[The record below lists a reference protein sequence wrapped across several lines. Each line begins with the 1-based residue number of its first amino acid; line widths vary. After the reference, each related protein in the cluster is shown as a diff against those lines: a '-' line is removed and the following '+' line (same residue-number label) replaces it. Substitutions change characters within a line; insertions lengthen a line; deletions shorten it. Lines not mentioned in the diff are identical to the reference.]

1 MENNAAA
8 VAKCLADHFV
18 DIALN
23 IGGQHAYD
31 LFEEDHKYHTSIASI
46 SKKYHDAAAGF
57 QLSSNYGNRCV

>member
-46 SKKYHDAAAGF
+46 SKKYYDAALDFNCQA
-57 QLSSNYGNRCV
+57 LT